1 MSKNLPIQKNR
12 HESLDHLRG
21 FFILAIIVDHLS
33 RFPSVFAILSGKALL
48 WVTAAE
54 GFVSISG
61 LLVGYVRG
69 YRNRTQPF
77 KEVAFKLLKRAALL
91 YAWSIIAS
99 IVFVWIIW
107 NVPLKGGF
115 PSTPMAPND
124 WGTFLPA
131 LFTMHYTYVWVHFL
145 TLYALFLAFSPIAV
159 WLFRQNRA
167 WLVGVISFLVL
178 VAGWMTKSEA
188 LQWQFLFFIPSIF
201 GFYLENI
208 MAWWKR
214 LDRKKRIGISAGIIG
229 LTTLSIAASVVCTF
243 FGFVAPSVSHFVNDV
258 LYAKDSVSLL
268 RAGTA
273 FVWFTGYLLVF
284 YFFRAFIQKYLNW
297 LLMPLGMRSL
307 SAYILHGAALCII
320 SYFTIGDNNFW
331 TNSFMGAVA
340 IMIVWA
346 LLKTPFVRRII
357 PA

>member
-1 MSKNLPIQKNR
+1 M
-12 HESLDHLRG
+12 
-21 FFILAIIVDHLS
+21 AIVVDHLS
-33 RFPSVFAILSGKALL
+33 RFPSVFALLSGKALL

-69 YRNRTQPF
+69 YRNRSQPF
-77 KEVAFKLLKRAALL
+77 KDIAIKLLKRAVLL

-99 IVFVWIIW
+99 VAFAAIIW

-124 WGTFLPA
+124 WGTFLPQ
-131 LFTMHYTYVWVHFL
+131 LLTMHYTYTWVHFL

-159 WLFRQNRA
+159 WLFRKNKA

-178 VAGWMTKSEA
+178 IVGWMTKSEA

-201 GFYLENI
+201 GFYLESI
-208 MAWWKR
+208 MAWWQR
-214 LDRKKRIGISAGIIG
+214 LRRTARVSLSVAIVGVTALTITISVFF
-229 LTTLSIAASVVCTF
+229 TFYASATQP
-243 FGFVAPSVSHFVNDV
+243 FVQYVNDV
-258 LYAKDSVSLL
+258 LYAKDSISLL

-284 YFFRAFIQKYLNW
+284 SFFRNFIQKYVNW
-297 LLMPLGMRSL
+297 LLLPLGMRSL
-307 SAYILHGAALCII
+307 SAYILHGVALCLI
-320 SYFTIGDNNFW
+320 SYFTVGGENFW
-331 TNSFMGAVA
+331 VNSLLGAVA
-340 IMIVWA
+340 IMIVWG
-346 LLKTPFVRRII
+346 LLKLPFVRKVI